1 MNKKIAN
8 LGENIKYPFITKYA
22 SMFDYLI
29 FWFVCAFVCELS
41 FLELNHLERFGIL
54 L

>member
-29 FWFVCAFVCELS
+29 FWFVCELS